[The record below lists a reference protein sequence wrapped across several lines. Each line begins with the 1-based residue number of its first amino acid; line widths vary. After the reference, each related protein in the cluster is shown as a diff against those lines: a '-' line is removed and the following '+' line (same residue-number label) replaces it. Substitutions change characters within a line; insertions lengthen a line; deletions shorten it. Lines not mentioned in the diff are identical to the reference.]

1 MTNMPNPAGWR
12 QKVFQAVLL
21 LLVVALGARV
31 AANLLAPIVPGLVVI
46 AMLCGIGW
54 FILGRRR

>member
-1 MTNMPNPAGWR
+1 MNTSNPAGWR

-31 AANLLAPIVPGLVVI
+31 VANLLEPIVPALMVV
-46 AMLCGIGW
+46 ALLCGIGW
-54 FILGRRR
+54 VILGRRR